1 MGGRRTNGIQNRS
14 NISLI
19 PEKRKYT
26 NREELERYYKE
37 VDGVTE
43 LETFLVPDM
52 GDIQKILAIKGISLD
67 SRVKDEFDHMI
78 NWQRVFESIWM
89 QIRWL
94 KSYDQ
99 INELALRK
107 ILKKFMK
114 NFFLIKDNTI
124 KKKLESILESKEFK
138 KKDNGRGA
146 KDLKILTDGVL

>member
-19 PEKRKYT
+19 PEKRQYT

-52 GDIQKILAIKGISLD
+52 GDIKKILAIKGISLD

-78 NWQRVFESIWM
+78 NW
-89 QIRWL
+89 
-94 KSYDQ
+94 
-99 INELALRK
+99 
-107 ILKKFMK
+107 
-114 NFFLIKDNTI
+114 
-124 KKKLESILESKEFK
+124 
-138 KKDNGRGA
+138 
-146 KDLKILTDGVL
+146 